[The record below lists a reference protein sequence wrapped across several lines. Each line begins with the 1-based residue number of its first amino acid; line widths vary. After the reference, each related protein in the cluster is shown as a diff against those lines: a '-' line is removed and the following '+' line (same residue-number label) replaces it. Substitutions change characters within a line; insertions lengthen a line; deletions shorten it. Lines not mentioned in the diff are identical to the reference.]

1 MSLGHGPSIVRNGLV
16 FYLDAANQ
24 KSYDS
29 TENLQLQSQTFDSGS
44 WNKYHGVVN
53 ANTDIAPD
61 GTQTAD
67 ELENTFGTG
76 QFSVYRDPT
85 TVTLSIYTYSCYVK
99 SGTQTWCRLQV
110 AGSPSQWFDLT
121 AGVAGAVTGAILS
134 NTITDAGN
142 GWWRCSV
149 TFAATGTTSRTQTE
163 GAVADGNLSNLIG
176 ATILI
181 WGAQLELGS
190 APTAYYAT
198 EGTNKV
204 RGTTLTDMTNNGWT
218 GTVSGNTTFLTDNK
232 GTFDFDGTSTTY
244 ISTSF
249 KPAGAA
255 RTLMFWINHNRVT
268 SLDSGNQL
276 NGTQEVGAYT
286 YIGIT
291 EGGNVYYFA
300 GTSGGAIAS
309 TALSINTWYQQC
321 LVIEADGR
329 RRVYTNDTEILNT
342 TGSVGSLATAANQY
356 GAVNNNHK
364 LDGQMGPIMQYNR
377 ALTAEEVA
385 QNFNALK
392 GRFPLPTPPAPPVI
406 LDEPFSGSISSS
418 ADSLSVGA
426 EQNSPTGIDWSSDGM
441 ILTLCGQAP
450 QVITTWDAA
459 SAFTLAGCT
468 ARVTTVAPPVLN
480 SLDGFWGESGSSFYH
495 ITTSGASGDNITRFN
510 VSTPYD
516 LTTQSSSSVFSVGG
530 TSTVPTAGGAKPDGT
545 KFYIGDNNTTLYQ
558 FSFGSAWTLSG
569 SSYDSVSLSFSA
581 TVGQP
586 RTIHWTNSG
595 SILTIVGSRYA
606 EQFTLSTAYDLT
618 TAISG
623 GVIDLDAYAGGVI
636 SGCRIVDGENSMYVT
651 HDATDTITRLT
662 WTG

>member
-1 MSLGHGPSIVRNGLV
+1 LIYGGYFV
-16 FYLDAANQ
+16 
-24 KSYDS
+24 
-29 TENLQLQSQTFDSGS
+29 
-44 WNKYHGVVN
+44 
-53 ANTDIAPD
+53 DIAD
-61 GTQTAD
+61 SAWHHIVGT
-67 ELENTFGTG
+67 F
-76 QFSVYRDPT
+76 
-85 TVTLSIYTYSCYVK
+85 
-99 SGTQTWCRLQV
+99 
-110 AGSPSQWFDLT
+110 
-121 AGVAGAVTGAILS
+121 
-134 NTITDAGN
+134 
-142 GWWRCSV
+142 
-149 TFAATGTTSRTQTE
+149 
-163 GAVADGNLSNLIG
+163 
-176 ATILI
+176 
-181 WGAQLELGS
+181 
-190 APTAYYAT
+190 
-198 EGTNKV
+198 
-204 RGTTLTDMTNNGWT
+204 
-218 GTVSGNTTFLTDNK
+218 SGNTTA
-232 GTFDFDGTSTTY
+232 GTSTLY
-244 ISTSF
+244 FDGEQVDISTAISNSSTNLG
-249 KPAGAA
+249 PNISGTAGGYRMTGNHAGA
-255 RTLMFWINHNRVT
+255 
-268 SLDSGNQL
+268 
-276 NGTQEVGAYT
+276 
-286 YIGIT
+286 
-291 EGGNVYYFA
+291 
-300 GTSGGAIAS
+300 
-309 TALSINTWYQQC
+309 
-321 LVIEADGR
+321 
-329 RRVYTNDTEILNT
+329 
-342 TGSVGSLATAANQY
+342 
-356 GAVNNNHK
+356 K
-364 LDGQMGPIMQYNR
+364 LYNR
-377 ALTAEEVA
+377 ALSAAEVR
-385 QNFNALK
+385 QNFNAHR
-392 GRFPLPTPPAPPVI
+392 GRFGLGPNLVPLPTPPVI
-406 LDEPFSGSISSS
+406 IDAPFSGSISSS
-418 ADSLSVGA
+418 ADSLLVSA